1 MQNLFSEKKAAQA
14 AAFFL
19 HRASG
24 RMPVLK
30 LMKLLYLAERHSYE
44 LFGEPI
50 IGDKLVSMEHG
61 PVLSQTLNKINGMSQ
76 SAPDGWDCWV
86 ADREGHD
93 VALRDP
99 SRIRSPEQDLLEL
112 SDAELD
118 VLSDTWGKFGH
129 LSKYELRD
137 LTHEICGEWE
147 DPDGSSS
154 PITFERLFAV
164 LHYNAEQ
171 SEAMTARLSDQQGI
185 NAAFARGKND
195 SMGSEGSRNATYPVR
210 QC

>member
-1 MQNLFSEKKAAQA
+1 MQNFFSEIKAAQA
-14 AAFFL
+14 AAYFL
-19 HRASG
+19 YRGSG

-44 LFGEPI
+44 LYGEPI
-50 IGDKLVSMEHG
+50 IGDKLVSMDHG

-112 SDAELD
+112 SDAELE
-118 VLSDTWGKFGH
+118 VLALTWDDFGH
-129 LSKYELRD
+129 LGKYQIRD
-137 LTHEICGEWE
+137 LTHEICPEWE
-147 DPDGSSS
+147 DPDGSSN
-154 PITFERLFAV
+154 PITFERLFKA
-164 LHYNAEQ
+164 LNYNVEQ
-171 SEAMTARLSDQQGI
+171 TQALTARLFDQQGI

-195 SMGSEGSRNATYPVR
+195 SMGSQSSRNAVNSIG
-210 QC
+210 